1 MSFIQDIISQ
11 LPFYLMSIPV
21 LLFSFAFHEAA
32 HAFAAYKL
40 GDHTARNFGRL
51 TLNPLK
57 HLDPIGTV
65 SMLLFR
71 VGWAKPVPINARNF
85 KNPKNGM
92 ALSALAGPVSN
103 ALLAIV
109 CALLLKLLMALYPI
123 VFGENIFWEILTGIE
138 NGHRFDWSLTLLSI
152 LVYMLYSGL
161 AINISLAVFNLI
173 PIAPLDGSRILHLIL
188 PTKVYFGLMK
198 YERYIG
204 IVFLVIVALGVL
216 SAPISFVIDGISGG
230 IFKLF
235 GISYMEINTIYAYIY
250 FGFGG

>member
-1 MSFIQDIISQ
+1 MNILSNLRAE
-11 LPFYLMSIPV
+11 LPFLLMSIPV

-57 HLDPIGTV
+57 HLDPVGTV

-85 KNPKNGM
+85 NNPKRDM

-109 CALLLKLLMALYPI
+109 CALLLKLLTWLYPI
-123 VFGENIFWEILTGIE
+123 MFGESVFYEILAGVEFGT
-138 NGHRFDWSLTLLSI
+138 RLDWTVTLASI
-152 LVYMLYSGL
+152 LVYMIYSGMMV
-161 AINISLAVFNLI
+161 NISLAVFNLI
-173 PIAPLDGSRILHLIL
+173 PIAPLDGSRVLHLIL
-188 PTKVYFGLMK
+188 PTKLYFGLMK

-204 IVFLVIVALGVL
+204 IAFLVIVALGVL
-216 SAPISFVIDGISGG
+216 SGPISFIIEGITAG
-230 IFKLF
+230 LF
-235 GISYMEINTIYAYIY
+235 SLLKISNAEILYIY
-250 FGFGG
+250 YYLISGFGG